1 MTEKR
6 LIETK
11 GRQLFDSFLREQGIT
26 QASAAKALG
35 VSEVTVLHWRT
46 GEKRPVDHQRAKI
59 EIWTGGAIS
68 AATWRTDE
76 ERGEIDRIQPLQ
88 TTGAA

>member
-1 MTEKR
+1 MAEKR

-11 GRQLFDSFLREQGIT
+11 GRQLFDSFLREQSIT

-59 EIWTGGAIS
+59 EIWTGGAVS
-68 AATWRTDE
+68 SATWRTDE
-76 ERGEIDRIQPLQ
+76 EREEIDRIQPLQ